1 MATVF
6 IPSLMRKLTGGK
18 EHVVVGGGT
27 VRQLINNLDE
37 QYPGVKNRLLDGGRV
52 KRNISVAIDGE
63 ISRLGLLEKVKE
75 DSEVHFIP
83 AVGGGW

>member
-1 MATVF
+1 
-6 IPSLMRKLTGGK
+6 MRKLTDGK
-18 EHVVVGGGT
+18 ECVKVSGGT

-37 QYPGVKNRLLDGGRV
+37 KYPGVKNRLLEGGRV

-63 ISRLGLLEKVKE
+63 ISRLGLLEKVEE

-83 AVGGGW
+83 AVGGGG